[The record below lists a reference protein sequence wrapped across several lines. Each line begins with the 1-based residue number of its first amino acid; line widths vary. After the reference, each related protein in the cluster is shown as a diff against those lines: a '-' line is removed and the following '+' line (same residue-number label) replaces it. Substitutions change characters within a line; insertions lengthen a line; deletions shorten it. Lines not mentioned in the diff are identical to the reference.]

1 VIGRG
6 ARTEVPP
13 SPHFA
18 RDGAGLLGCDGVPLT
33 RIAEAVGTPTYVYSG
48 AAIDAAFRRIDA
60 ALGDGPHLTAY
71 AVKACSNLAVLARLA
86 RLGAGADIVSGGEL
100 VRALRA
106 GIPAS
111 KIAFSGVGKTD
122 DELLAAL
129 EAGVKAV
136 HVESDTE
143 LDAIERLAAC
153 RGVRARI
160 ALRVNPDVDPET
172 HPYVATGLHDTKFGL
187 ELDVARALLP
197 RIVASP
203 HLRLV
208 GVACHI
214 GSQLPTAAP
223 LREAV
228 AICARFALEC
238 RAAGAEVATLDA
250 GGGWPIAYGDEDRE
264 AEPWE
269 AFGAAV
275 RAGVQDAGAAHLGLE
290 LMVENGRAIV
300 GDAGVLLTR
309 VLAVKTQG
317 SKRFVVVDA
326 AMNDLVRPALYG
338 AYHAIVPVRGAPPE
352 AGAAPPSGDPASRA
366 SASSASGAAT
376 PCDVVGPVC
385 ETGDF
390 LAQDRPLPP
399 VARGDLL
406 AIRGAGAYGMTMA
419 SNYNTRPRG
428 AEVMVDEGA
437 YRVVRDRETVDALL
451 AGERT

>member
-1 VIGRG
+1 MIARG
-6 ARTEVPP
+6 SRTDVPP
-13 SPHFA
+13 SRHFLRDA
-18 RDGAGLLGCDGVPLT
+18 RGLLQCDGVPLT

-48 AAIDAAFRRIDA
+48 AAIDSAYRRIDA

-71 AVKACSNLAVLARLA
+71 AVKACGNLAVLARLA
-86 RLGAGADIVSGGEL
+86 RLGAGADVVSGGEL
-100 VRALRA
+100 LRALRA
-106 GIPAS
+106 GFPPS

-129 EAGVKAV
+129 EAGIKAI

-143 LDAIERLAAC
+143 LDVLERLAA
-153 RGVRARI
+153 RLGVRARI
-160 ALRVNPDVDPET
+160 ALRLNPDVDAAT
-172 HPYVATGLHDTKFGL
+172 HPYVATGLHHTKFGL

-203 HLRLV
+203 HLGLV

-238 RAAGAEVATLDA
+238 RAAGATVATLDA
-250 GGGWPIAYGDEDRE
+250 GGGWPIAYGDEDRD

-275 RAGVQDAGAAHLGLE
+275 RAGVQDAGAANLGLE
-290 LMVENGRAIV
+290 LMVENGRAMV

-309 VLAVKTQG
+309 VLAVKSQG
-317 SKRFVVVDA
+317 RKRFVVVDA
-326 AMNDLVRPALYG
+326 AMNDLLRPALYG
-338 AYHAIVPVRGAPPE
+338 AYHAIVPVRGAPPGDVE
-352 AGAAPPSGDPASRA
+352 TPAAMR
-366 SASSASGAAT
+366 
-376 PCDVVGPVC
+376 CDVVGPVC

-390 LAQDRPLPP
+390 LAQDRPLAP
-399 VARGDLL
+399 VERGDLL

-419 SNYNTRPRG
+419 SNYNARPRG
-428 AEVMVDEGA
+428 AEVLVDQGT
-437 YRVVRDRETVDALL
+437 YRVVRDRETLEALL
-451 AGERT
+451 AGERTEG